1 MHATSE
7 HSNQSA
13 TILYVAFELSLEEW
27 KLAFA
32 ISTRNGVRVRTIP
45 AGDLAAV
52 EREIERARQQ
62 WNLPLETKVVSGYEA
77 GRDGFWLHRALT
89 ASGGENR
96 VLEASSLQVDRR
108 SKRVKTDRLDAE
120 ALVLALLRR
129 EQGDRRACCYVHV
142 PPREDEDARH
152 LQRELQA
159 LRDEK
164 TQHTNR
170 LTGLLFAQGVRL
182 EVRANFPERL
192 AEARTADGHPLGAGL
207 VARLLREFQRVQLCV
222 EQIRLLEGERH
233 AMVRRA
239 QEENARAQR
248 WEELAI
254 RLMELRGIGPE
265 SAWTFSLEL
274 FSWRSFRNRR
284 EVGALLGLT
293 PCPYQSGSSHTD
305 QGVSK
310 AGPGRLRSLAI
321 EVSWLWLRYQPH
333 SALSQWYQ
341 QRFASGGKRM
351 RRVGI
356 VALARKLMIALWKYV
371 EWGEIP
377 AGAVFKTEA
386 QLRRQKLTPSLQ
398 GAS

>member
-1 MHATSE
+1 MHATCE
-7 HSNQSA
+7 HSTRS
-13 TILYVAFELSLEEW
+13 TSVLYVAFELSLEEW

-32 ISTRNGVRVRTIP
+32 VATHSRVRVRTIP
-45 AGDLAAV
+45 AGDLEAMQ
-52 EREIERARQQ
+52 EELQRAKRQFG
-62 WNLPLETKVVSGYEA
+62 LSCEAEVVSGYEA

-89 ASGGENR
+89 AAGLENR
-96 VLEASSLQVDRR
+96 VLESSSLQVDRR

-120 ALVLALLRR
+120 ALALARMRR
-129 EQGDRRACCYVHV
+129 EQGDRRACRYVQV
-142 PPREDEDARH
+142 PSREDEDARH

-170 LTGLLFAQGVRL
+170 LIALLFAQGVRL
-182 EVRANFPERL
+182 EVRADFPERL
-192 AEARTADGHPLGAGL
+192 AQARTADGQPLGARL
-207 VARLLREFQRVQLCV
+207 VARLRREFQRVPLCV
-222 EQIRLLEGERH
+222 EQIRLLEAERN
-233 AMVRRA
+233 ALVRRA
-239 QEENARAQR
+239 QEESAQAQR
-248 WEELAI
+248 QEELAA
-254 RLMELRGIGPE
+254 RLRELRGIGPE

-274 FSWRSFRNRR
+274 FSWRAFRNRR

-293 PCPYQSGSSHTD
+293 PCPYPSGSTHTD

-321 EVSWLWLRYQPH
+321 EVSWLWLQYQPQ
-333 SALSQWYQ
+333 SALAQWYQ
-341 QRFASGGKRM
+341 RRFATGGKRL

-377 AGAVFKTEA
+377 EGAVFKTEA
-386 QLRRQKLTPSLQ
+386 QLRRLSRTPSLQ
-398 GAS
+398 VA